1 MWIELNGWRQQRGR
15 ELDTSAVIRGEVW
28 LCRPLSSWINHWP
41 RGYWCYWTDSLM
53 NGVLLQGVWLCSWLA
68 CLQASNGTKQQKNKT
83 KKKFL
88 FITSCVIVSTTI
100 YEYLELFVEELLMQW
115 TTSISHFFGFN
126 KLSVYIWMHAVFF
139 YWLSPTVLSPMHH
152 SFSVCWVWLQPSVNN
167 QYR

>member
-1 MWIELNGWRQQRGR
+1 
-15 ELDTSAVIRGEVW
+15 
-28 LCRPLSSWINHWP
+28 
-41 RGYWCYWTDSLM
+41 M

-68 CLQASNGTKQQKNKT
+68 CLQASDGTKQQKNKT

-139 YWLSPTVLSPMHH
+139 LLAFSHSPVSNAPLIQRLLGLAPALSE
-152 SFSVCWVWLQPSVNN
+152 
-167 QYR
+167 